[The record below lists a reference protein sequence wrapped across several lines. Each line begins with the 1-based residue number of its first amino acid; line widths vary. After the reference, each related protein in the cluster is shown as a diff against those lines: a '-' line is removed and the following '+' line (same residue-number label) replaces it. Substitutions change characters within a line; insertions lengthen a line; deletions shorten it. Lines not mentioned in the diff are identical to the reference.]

1 MVYTQALVF
10 GNGMSVRSELETL
23 TLAED
28 LSFIQHFR
36 PDRDKL
42 KHCGRLMKAHSS
54 SSLGSECSLEEE
66 GEDACL
72 QFDLAKRIEKCLYE
86 AKEASLSCQELRLP
100 RRMTARVAGDILR
113 SSTDEPC
120 GIRGALI
127 HLFMESKGTLLKLGT
142 VIPDR
147 SLTPTF
153 EVSVVLQPDLS
164 GWPPLKILFGRG
176 KVLSLRREYRLIKR
190 KLYSSAT
197 PTVLECY

>member
-10 GNGMSVRSELETL
+10 GNGMSVRSEQEN
-23 TLAED
+23 LAED
-28 LSFIQHFR
+28 LSFLQSFR
-36 PDRDKL
+36 SDRHKL
-42 KHCGRLMKAHSS
+42 KHCGRLMKAQSL

-66 GEDACL
+66 REDLCL
-72 QFDLAKRIEKCLYE
+72 QLNLSKRIEKCLYD
-86 AKEASLSCQELRLP
+86 AKGASLRCQELRLP
-100 RRMTARVAGDILR
+100 RHMTARVAGDILR

-127 HLFMESKGTLLKLGT
+127 HIFMESKGTLLKLGT
-142 VIPDR
+142 VIPDQ

-153 EVSVVLQPDLS
+153 EVSVVLQPDLG
-164 GWPPLKILFGRG
+164 GWLKILFGSG

-197 PTVLECY
+197 PTVLEFY

>member
-10 GNGMSVRSELETL
+10 GNGMSVRSEQEN
-23 TLAED
+23 LAEN
-28 LSFIQHFR
+28 LSFLQHFR
-36 PDRDKL
+36 SDRDEL

-54 SSLGSECSLEEE
+54 SSLGSECSLE

-72 QFDLAKRIEKCLYE
+72 QFDLARRIEKCLYE
-86 AKEASLSCQELRLP
+86 AKGASLSCQELRLP
-100 RRMTARVAGDILR
+100 RRMTARVTGDILR
-113 SSTDEPC
+113 SSMDEPC

-127 HLFMESKGTLLKLGT
+127 HMFMESKGTLLKLGT
-142 VIPDR
+142 VIPDQ

-153 EVSVVLQPDLS
+153 EVSVVLQPDLG
-164 GWPPLKILFGRG
+164 GWPPLKILFRSG

-197 PTVLECY
+197 PTVLEFY